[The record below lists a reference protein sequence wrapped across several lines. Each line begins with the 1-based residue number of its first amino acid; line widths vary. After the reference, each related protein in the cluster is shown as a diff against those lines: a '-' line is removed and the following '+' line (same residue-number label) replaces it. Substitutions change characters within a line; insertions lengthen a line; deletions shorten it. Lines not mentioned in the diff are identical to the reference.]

1 MGIKAAVFEIKAIC
15 YAHEGFNNVSPSV
28 QGAALEQLG
37 KDIVNNL
44 LENGVDDVKI
54 NGDYVEELE
63 VEKPVMKYFEVFDP
77 YYALIKAYT
86 KEKAMELYTD
96 TVTDDDDGELSDEM
110 TEVGQVYAAI
120 QHGRAPGEDKELMP
134 FKQVLEEIS
143 NDEEMVLLI
152 DGSLL

>member
-1 MGIKAAVFEIKAIC
+1 MGIKAAVFEIKATC
-15 YAHEGFNNVSPSV
+15 YAHEGFNNESESV

-37 KDIVNNL
+37 KDIVDNL

-54 NGDYVEELE
+54 KGDYVEELG
-63 VEKPVMKYFEVFDP
+63 VEKPVMKYFEVSDP
-77 YYALIKAYT
+77 YYALIKAYS
-86 KEKAMELYTD
+86 KEKAMKLYTKE
-96 TVTDDDDGELSDEM
+96 VADDDGELSDEM

-120 QHGRAPGEDKELMP
+120 RQGRAPGEDEEFMP

-152 DGSLL
+152 EGSLL

>member
-1 MGIKAAVFEIKAIC
+1 MAIKAAVFEIEATC
-15 YAHEGFNNVSPSV
+15 YAHEGFNDESPSV

-37 KDIVNNL
+37 KDIVEHL

-54 NGDYVEELE
+54 KGDYVEKLE
-63 VEKPVMKYFEVFDP
+63 VEKPIMKYFEVSDP

-96 TVTDDDDGELSDEM
+96 TVTDDDGELSDEM

-120 QHGRAPGEDKELMP
+120 QHGRAPGEDKEIMP

>member
-1 MGIKAAVFEIKAIC
+1 MGIKAAVFEIKATC
-15 YAHEGFNNVSPSV
+15 YAHEGFNDESPSV

-37 KDIVNNL
+37 KDIVDHL

-54 NGDYVEELE
+54 KGDYVEELE
-63 VEKPVMKYFEVFDP
+63 VEKPLMKYFEVSEP

-86 KEKAMELYTD
+86 KEKAMTLYTKE
-96 TVTDDDDGELSDEM
+96 VADDDGELSDEM

-120 QHGRAPGEDKELMP
+120 RQGRAPGEDKELMP

-152 DGSLL
+152 EGSLL